1 MEHYQIQSDYT
12 SEIDL
17 FELISALKKHV
28 WIILSFLITFLFMG
42 YVYTTYLVTPTYT
55 SSASVMVL
63 VEDEESTGEYDYL
76 NAARLLDS
84 VAQLM
89 TMDVILEKVNQEL
102 SLGYQNEQLS
112 MIKNNLEIEASDTAF
127 FIEISYES
135 TNKVLAK
142 DIVNEI
148 IDQTI
153 IVTSETEEIPF
164 LVNKIKRVSYAYD
177 GVYTSPNK
185 MLYLLV
191 SGMLGILIGSGLVLV
206 IYFLKN
212 TIKSKKDIIQLL
224 NIEVIGEIPAY
235 DIKGDY

>member
-1 MEHYQIQSDYT
+1 MEPYQKQHDYSSD
-12 SEIDL
+12 IDL

-28 WIILSFLITFLFMG
+28 WIILSFLIAFLFIG
-42 YVYTTYLVTPTYT
+42 YVYTSYFVTPTYT

-63 VEDEESTGEYDYL
+63 VEDEESSGEYDYI

-89 TMDVILEKVNQEL
+89 TMDVILEKVNEEL
-102 SLGYQNEQLS
+102 SLNYQNEQLS
-112 MIKNNLEIEASDTAF
+112 MIKNNLSIEASDTAF

-142 DIVNEI
+142 NIVNEI

-177 GVYTSPNK
+177 GVYSSPNK
-185 MLYLLV
+185 MLYLFV
-191 SGMLGILIGSGLVLV
+191 SAMIGLMAGSALVLL
-206 IYFLKN
+206 IHFIKN

-224 NIEVIGEIPAY
+224 NLEVIGEIPAY

>member
-1 MEHYQIQSDYT
+1 MEPYQKQHDYSSD
-12 SEIDL
+12 IDL

-28 WIILSFLITFLFMG
+28 WIILSFLIAFLFIG
-42 YVYTTYLVTPTYT
+42 YVYTSYFVTPTYT

-63 VEDEESTGEYDYL
+63 VEDEESSGEYDYI

-89 TMDVILEKVNQEL
+89 TMDVILEKVNEEL
-102 SLGYQNEQLS
+102 SLNYQNEQLS
-112 MIKNNLEIEASDTAF
+112 MIKNNLSIEASDTAF

-142 DIVNEI
+142 NIVNEI

-177 GVYTSPNK
+177 GVYSSPNK
-185 MLYLLV
+185 MLYLFV
-191 SGMLGILIGSGLVLV
+191 SAMIGLMAGSALVLL
-206 IYFLKN
+206 IHFIKN
-212 TIKSKKDIIQLL
+212 TIKPKKDIIQLL
-224 NIEVIGEIPAY
+224 NLEVIGEIPAY